1 MEKKSS
7 PARCSMRD
15 WFLAKDCEVSK
26 AEMIIAPIAIV
37 LLAIVACAVM
47 SFCHI
52 QGAW

>member
-1 MEKKSS
+1 
-7 PARCSMRD
+7 MRD
-15 WFLAKDCEVSK
+15 WMTAKDYDISK

-47 SFCHI
+47 SFCHV